1 MSYKQLTTSQ
11 IDNIN
16 SILAMQKIVKDCNRR
31 MQEDAELNHYDP
43 IVQMDVYEQMVDAH
57 IEQLAETNEWSK

>member
-31 MQEDAELNHYDP
+31 MQEDAELMRLGFEECDF
-43 IVQMDVYEQMVDAH
+43 
-57 IEQLAETNEWSK
+57 EWGF